1 MKRKKKRQLFM
12 TLGIFIGLILVGV
25 IASFIREAYLDLT
38 APEPAFNT
46 KEEKFINQL
55 SKHAQE
61 IQKEHQIL
69 TSVTLAQAIL
79 ESNWGE
85 SELASQAN
93 NLFGVKG
100 RAGQP
105 VVNMTTKE
113 FSDGQW
119 IEIQANFRKYAN
131 WNESLDDHAN
141 LFLNGTSWSKTKY
154 HGVLSAKTYQAAAEE
169 IMKAGYATDPDY
181 ASKLVSIVEK
191 YDLHLYD
198 NIQDQL
204 LSNKKISQVADVS
217 MKEHATV
224 WTVPYG
230 LVGAQ
235 KVEDIQ
241 YYSRDH
247 LQLVQVAQTS
257 SGKWYQFA
265 VDDKVIG
272 WIKADYVTL
281 K

>member
-12 TLGIFIGLILVGV
+12 TLGVFIGLILIGV

-85 SELASQAN
+85 SELAVQAN

-113 FSDGQW
+113 FTDGQW

-154 HGVLSAKTYQAAAEE
+154 HGVISAKSYKEAAEE
-169 IMKAGYATDPDY
+169 IMKAGYATDPEY
-181 ASKLVSIVEK
+181 ASKLVNIVEK
-191 YDLHLYD
+191 YDLQLYD
-198 NIQDQL
+198 HIQDQL
-204 LSNKKISQVADVS
+204 FSNKKISKVAEVS
-217 MKEHATV
+217 TNEHITV

-241 YYSRDH
+241 YYSRDQ

-257 SGKWYQFA
+257 SGKWFQFG
-265 VDDKVIG
+265 VDDQVIG
-272 WIKADYVTL
+272 WIKADYITL